1 MWAWRPWRSREGVD
15 HVLPRRSRTDGFPVG
30 KQEARGTKP
39 ACTCCAAA
47 AGWKYIHGD
56 VFRFPP
62 FLNLFCAV
70 VGTGT
75 QILVLAFAIFGIS
88 LLGTYHPYNRG
99 ALLTSCV
106 VLYALTAGAP
116 GAGRGVGNWPG
127 GGGLGVGG

>member
-1 MWAWRPWRSREGVD
+1 MP
-15 HVLPRRSRTDGFPVG
+15 
-30 KQEARGTKP
+30 
-39 ACTCCAAA
+39 

-62 FLNLFCAV
+62 HLNLFCAV

-75 QILVLAFAIFGIS
+75 QILVLAFAIFALS

-106 VLYALTAGAP
+106 VLYALTAGKLGKEGRVFAVKVVLD
-116 GAGRGVGNWPG
+116 GRGVEDFRGPSN
-127 GGGLGVGG
+127 

>member
-1 MWAWRPWRSREGVD
+1 M
-15 HVLPRRSRTDGFPVG
+15 
-30 KQEARGTKP
+30 QP
-39 ACTCCAAA
+39 AAFCCAG

-62 FLNLFCAV
+62 YLNLFCAV

-106 VLYALTAGAP
+106 VLYALTAGVRA
-116 GAGRGVGNWPG
+116 GVVVGRGDAGCIAGAELGSDCKWEWVRSSTVFFSVNMPG
-127 GGGLGVGG
+127 